1 MSNHIRPPGCETF
14 FCANLVRTK
23 RSKYVHIAPC
33 GGPSNAF
40 ASLHYILFF
49 VQSGPR
55 VEDLA
60 PLRLIAPHVLWRQK
74 NVSDLNWISLS
85 NSFCMLHK
93 WNRNCHTGSF
103 VRLFVESSFSHC
115 GVHGIYRRYSHIFWL
130 LFVSSDWVH
139 FLFSFAGWNILTNAI
154 PRSISFFAF
163 VNLCFRYLPIVIPQS
178 LSPKFVQ
185 SIRSI
190 LHPISW

>member
-1 MSNHIRPPGCETF
+1 MFRNRMYDIKSFSIYGCIQSLFIESILQFVAKKTTTTQRAFVRMNESQLPNWNWNGKHCDIIECINFIGKWKMCLLTLFYEQPHSTTWMRDTF
-14 FCANLVRTK
+14 FCANLVRTQ

-74 NVSDLNWISLS
+74 NVSDLNWIS
-85 NSFCMLHK
+85 
-93 WNRNCHTGSF
+93 
-103 VRLFVESSFSHC
+103 VELFLYV
-115 GVHGIYRRYSHIFWL
+115 
-130 LFVSSDWVH
+130 
-139 FLFSFAGWNILTNAI
+139 A
-154 PRSISFFAF
+154 
-163 VNLCFRYLPIVIPQS
+163 
-178 LSPKFVQ
+178 
-185 SIRSI
+185 
-190 LHPISW
+190 